1 MWARYYHCRCDIE
14 QEAGVDFDIA
24 ILGAGVAG
32 LAAGRVLARSGL
44 RIALIEARTRVGGRV
59 FTTQVGDCAGTG
71 AIPVELGAE
80 FVHGLPEETWKLLR
94 EAQLDTYEIDGAN
107 LCSTNGRLQLHDEQR
122 EGGFAVLEDMTRWL
136 AAQPPDYDIA
146 FADYLRLAAVD
157 SLTGARAVEYVEGFN
172 AADSAVIGVAA
183 LAKQQQAEDE
193 IDSDR
198 LFRVQRG
205 YDALP
210 RYLAGEIE
218 TAGGTI
224 LLGSEARRIAWQRGA
239 VTISGAHDGDTAFT
253 LAAKRALISVP
264 LGVLQAGTIV
274 FAPTPAAILA
284 HAARLKMGPVVRV
297 TLMFSYRF
305 WAGLATPTL
314 SAQVQAGL
322 GRLSFLFTHGAVPST
337 WWTPMPNTA
346 AMITAWVA
354 GPRVGV
360 IGNALLE
367 LSLTGL
373 AAAFD
378 LPVTYVRKLLVS
390 WHTHDWLADRYARGA
405 YSYAPA
411 GAVDASAKM
420 TEPVDDTL
428 YFAGEHTDTSG
439 HWGTVHG
446 ALRSGLRAATQLQNA
461 GN

>member
-1 MWARYYHCRCDIE
+1 VEY
-14 QEAGVDFDIA
+14 DIA

-32 LAAGRVLARSGL
+32 VAAGRVLARSGL
-44 RIALIEARTRVGGRV
+44 RIAIMEARNRVGGRV
-59 FTTQVGDCAGTG
+59 FTTHVSDSAGTG
-71 AIPVELGAE
+71 QIAVELGAE
-80 FVHGLPEETWKLLR
+80 FVHGLPEETWGLLR
-94 EAQLDTYEIDGAN
+94 EARLDTYEIDGASV
-107 LCSTNGRLQLHDEQR
+107 CITNGMLQLHDEQR
-122 EGGFAVLEDMTRWL
+122 EGGIPVLEHMQRWL
-136 AAQPPDYDIA
+136 AAQPPGCDIT

-157 SLTGARAVEYVEGFN
+157 PLGCARAVEYVEGFN

-193 IDSDR
+193 IASDR

-210 RYLAGEIE
+210 RFLAEQIE
-218 TAGGTI
+218 NAGGTI
-224 LLGSEARRIAWQRGA
+224 LLGTVAQRIAWQRGA
-239 VTISGAHDGDTAFT
+239 VTISGVHDGGKPFT

-264 LGVLQAGTIV
+264 LGVLQAGTIA

-284 HAARLKMGPVVRV
+284 HATRLRMGPVVRV
-297 TLMFSYRF
+297 TLMFSCRF
-305 WAGLATPTL
+305 WAGLATPKL
-314 SAQVQAGL
+314 SAEVQAAL
-322 GRLSFLFTHGAVPST
+322 GRLSFLFTHGAAPST

-346 AMITAWVA
+346 AIITAWVA
-354 GPRVGV
+354 GPRTAV
-360 IGNALLE
+360 IQQALKAMGNGNALLE

-373 AAAFD
+373 ATAFD
-378 LPVTYVRKLLVS
+378 LPVTSLRKLLVS
-390 WHTHDWLADRYARGA
+390 WHTHDWLADPYARGA

-411 GAVDASAKM
+411 GALDASAKM

-446 ALRSGLRAATQLQNA
+446 AVRSGLRAATQLQNA
-461 GN
+461 GK

>member
-1 MWARYYHCRCDIE
+1 
-14 QEAGVDFDIA
+14 VDYDIA

-32 LAAGRVLARSGL
+32 LAAGRVLAGSGL

-59 FTTQVGDCAGTG
+59 FTTQVSDCAGTG
-71 AIPVELGAE
+71 QIPVELGAE
-80 FVHGLPEETWKLLR
+80 FIHGLPEETWSLLR
-94 EAQLDTYEIDGAN
+94 EARLDTYELEGAS
-107 LCSTNGRLQLHDEQR
+107 LCSSNGMLQLHDEQR
-122 EGGFAVLEDMTRWL
+122 EGGIPILEHMKGWL
-136 AAQPPDYDIA
+136 AAQPPGCDIA

-157 SLTGARAVEYVEGFN
+157 PLARARAVEYVEGFN

-183 LAKQQQAEDE
+183 LAKQQQAEDA

-198 LFRVQRG
+198 LFHVQRG

-224 LLGSEARRIAWQRGA
+224 LLGSEARRIAWRRGA
-239 VTISGAHDGDTAFT
+239 VTISGAHDGGTTFT

-264 LGVLQAGTIV
+264 LGVLQAGTIE

-297 TLMFSYRF
+297 TLMFSCRF

-314 SAQVQAGL
+314 SAEVRAGL
-322 GRLSFLFTHGAVPST
+322 GRLSFLFTHGAAPST

-346 AMITAWVA
+346 PMITAWVA

-360 IGNALLE
+360 IQRALKAMENGNALLE
-367 LSLTGL
+367 LCLTGL

-378 LPVTYVRKLLVS
+378 LPVSYVRTLLVS
-390 WHTHDWLADRYARGA
+390 WHTHDWLADPYARGA

-411 GAVDASAKM
+411 GALDASAMM

-446 ALRSGLRAATQLQNA
+446 AVRSGLRAAIQLQNA

>member
-1 MWARYYHCRCDIE
+1 L
-14 QEAGVDFDIA
+14 DFDIA

-59 FTTQVGDCAGTG
+59 FTTQVSDCAGSG
-71 AIPVELGAE
+71 QIPIELGAE
-80 FVHGLPEETWKLLR
+80 FVHGLPEETWNLLR
-94 EAQLDTYEIDGAN
+94 EARLDTYEIDGAN
-107 LCSTNGRLQLHDEQR
+107 LYSSNGVLQLHDEQR
-122 EGGFAVLEDMTRWL
+122 EGAIGVLEQMRRWL
-136 AAQPPDYDIA
+136 AAQPSGCDIA
-146 FADYLRLAAVD
+146 FADYLRLTAVD
-157 SLTGARAVEYVEGFN
+157 ALTRTRALEYVEGFN
-172 AADSAVIGVAA
+172 AADSTIIGVAA

-193 IDSDR
+193 IDSGR
-198 LFRVQRG
+198 LFHLQRG

-218 TAGGTI
+218 SAGGSI
-224 LLGSEARRIAWQRGA
+224 LLGTEARQIAWQRGA
-239 VTISGAHDGDTAFT
+239 VTISGAHDDGTAFT

-264 LGVLQAGTIV
+264 LGVLQAGTIE
-274 FAPTPAAILA
+274 FAPRPEVILA
-284 HAARLKMGPVVRV
+284 HAARLKMGAVVRV
-297 TLMFSYRF
+297 TLMFSRRF
-305 WAGLATPTL
+305 WAGLARPTL
-314 SAQVQAGL
+314 SAEVQAAL
-322 GRLSFLFTHGAVPST
+322 GRLSFLFTYGATPSI

-346 AMITAWVA
+346 PMITAWVA
-354 GPRVGV
+354 GSRVGV
-360 IGNALLE
+360 LQRALKSIGNGNALLE

-378 LPVTYVRKLLVS
+378 VPVTDVRKLLVS
-390 WHTHDWLADRYARGA
+390 WHTHDWLTDRYARGA

-411 GAVDASAKM
+411 GALDASARM

-446 ALRSGLRAATQLQNA
+446 ALRSGLRAATQLRSA

>member
-1 MWARYYHCRCDIE
+1 M
-14 QEAGVDFDIA
+14 DFDIA

-59 FTTQVGDCAGTG
+59 FTTQVSDCAGTG

-80 FVHGLPEETWKLLR
+80 FVHGLPAETWKLLR

-122 EGGFAVLEDMTRWL
+122 EGGFAVLEDMRRWL
-136 AAQPPDYDIA
+136 AAQPPGCDIA
-146 FADYLRLAAVD
+146 FADYLRLAGVD
-157 SLTGARAVEYVEGFN
+157 PLAGARALEYVEGFN

-210 RYLAGEIE
+210 RYLAGEIK

-239 VTISGAHDGDTAFT
+239 VTISGAHDRGTAFT

-274 FAPTPAAILA
+274 FAPMPAAILT

-297 TLMFSYRF
+297 TLMFSCRF
-305 WAGLATPTL
+305 WARLATPTL
-314 SAQVQAGL
+314 SAQVHAGL

-360 IGNALLE
+360 IQQALKARQNANALLE

-378 LPVTYVRKLLVS
+378 LPVTYVRQLLVS

-411 GAVDASAKM
+411 GALDASAKM